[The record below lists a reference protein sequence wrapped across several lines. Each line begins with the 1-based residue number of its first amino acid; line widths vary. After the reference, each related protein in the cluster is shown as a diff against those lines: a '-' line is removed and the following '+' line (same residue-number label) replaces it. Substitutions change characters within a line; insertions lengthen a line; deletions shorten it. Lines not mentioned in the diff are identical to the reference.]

1 MSLSTFTLC
10 LPSLAETHFLFPFFC
25 QYHSSLFYISYQYI
39 LSPEFINYSPFSHR
53 KIPANR
59 YRQLHNILQKVH
71 SLCLCGFRTSMGRE
85 CLLVRFC
92 FLFVFYLEIS
102 NHMRFQIFLQI
113 YLCILCKVGHA
124 QL

>member
-1 MSLSTFTLC
+1 MCLSTFILC
-10 LPSLAETHFLFPFFC
+10 LPSLTVTHFPFPFFC
-25 QYHSSLFYISYQYI
+25 QYHSSLFYIFYQYI

-53 KIPANR
+53 KIPPNR
-59 YRQLHNILQKVH
+59 YRLLHNILQKVH
-71 SLCLCGFRTSMGRE
+71 SQYLCGFRTNMGRE
-85 CLLVRFC
+85 YLLVRFY
-92 FLFVFYLEIS
+92 FQFAFYLEIS